1 MFNELQLARYAE
13 VILWGLGT
21 ARRQRF
27 RPRDVILIRFDPP
40 AARLAE
46 ILYRCILERGM
57 HPVIRINPTAAM
69 EQSFYRY
76 ATDPQLLFTAAG
88 EEPLYRQLNG
98 SIFLHAP
105 ESLTHLSGVD
115 PKKIGKAAAG
125 KKFLRD
131 IMTERE
137 SAGRS
142 SWTLCLF
149 PTEALARQA
158 GLSMQEY
165 TRQVV
170 RACFLN
176 RVDPVGHWEQLYQ
189 RARSMKKRLNRM
201 KTVGYR
207 VESEHIDLHISAGEK
222 RKWVGIS
229 GRNIPSFELFTSPDW
244 RGTHGVFYADQ
255 PSFKSGNFV
264 EGVRL
269 EFLRGRLV
277 RVSAQRREDF
287 VRSQLR
293 LDKGADKL
301 GEFSLTDRRF
311 SRIDRFMANTL
322 YDENFG
328 GCYGNC
334 HVALGSSYAN
344 TYRGRQADLT
354 PKLKRKLGFN
364 DSALHWDLVN
374 TEKKRVQAIGPGG
387 RAKTIYEDGEFLL

>member
-1 MFNELQLARYAE
+1 MFSDLLLTRYAE
-13 VILWGLGT
+13 VLLWGLGI

-27 RPRDVILIRFDPP
+27 RPRDVILLRFDPP
-40 AARLAE
+40 AVRLAE
-46 ILYRCILERGM
+46 ILYRRILEREM
-57 HPVIRINPTAAM
+57 HPVIRMNPTPAM
-69 EQSFYRY
+69 EQSFFQC
-76 ATDPQLLFTAAG
+76 ATDPQLLFTPPG

-115 PKKIGKAAAG
+115 PKKIGRAAG
-125 KKFLRD
+125 SKKFLRD

-137 SAGRS
+137 SSGRL

-149 PTEALARQA
+149 PTEELARQA
-158 GLSMQEY
+158 GLSLQEY

-176 RVDPVGHWEQLYQ
+176 RVDPVEHWQELYL
-189 RARSMKKRLNRM
+189 RARSMKQRLNRM
-201 KTVGYR
+201 KTTGYR
-207 VESEHIDLHISAGEK
+207 IESENIDLYISAGEK
-222 RKWVGIS
+222 RRWVGIS

-244 RGTHGVFYADQ
+244 RQTRGVFYADQ
-255 PSFKSGNFV
+255 PSFRSGNFV
-264 EGVRL
+264 KGVRL
-269 EFLRGRLV
+269 EFSRGRV
-277 RVSAQRREDF
+277 VKASADRGDAF
-287 VRSQLR
+287 VRSQIR
-293 LDKGADKL
+293 LDNGADKV

-328 GCYGNC
+328 GRYGNC
-334 HVALGSSYAN
+334 HVALGSSYEN
-344 TYRGRQADLT
+344 TYSGRPADLT
-354 PKLKRKLGFN
+354 PQRKRKLGFN

-387 RAKTIYEDGEFLL
+387 RARTIYENGEFLF

>member
-1 MFNELQLARYAE
+1 MLSELQLTRYAK
-13 VILWGLGT
+13 VLLWGLCV

-27 RPRDVILIRFDPP
+27 RPRDLILLRFDPP
-40 AARLAE
+40 AVRLAE
-46 ILYRCILERGM
+46 ILYRCILEKGM
-57 HPVIRINPTAAM
+57 HPVIRMNPTTAM
-69 EQSFYRY
+69 EQSFFQC
-76 ATDPQLLFTAAG
+76 ATDPQLLFTPPG

-115 PKKIGKAAAG
+115 PKKIGRAAAG

-137 SAGRS
+137 SSGRL

-149 PTEALARQA
+149 PTEELARQA
-158 GLSMQEY
+158 GLSLQEY

-176 RVDPVGHWEQLYQ
+176 RVDPVEHWQQLYL
-189 RARSMKKRLNRM
+189 RARSMKQLLNRM
-201 KTVGYR
+201 KTTGYR
-207 VESEHIDLHISAGEK
+207 VESENIDLYISAGEK

-244 RGTHGVFYADQ
+244 RQTRGVFYADQ
-255 PSFKSGNFV
+255 PSFRSGNFV
-264 EGVRL
+264 KGIRL
-269 EFLRGRLV
+269 EFSRGRV
-277 RVSAQRREDF
+277 VKASADRGEEF
-287 VRSQLR
+287 VRSQIR
-293 LDKGADKL
+293 LDNGADKI

-311 SRIDRFMANTL
+311 SRIGRFMANTL

-328 GCYGNC
+328 GRYGNC
-334 HVALGSSYAN
+334 HVALGSSYEN

-354 PKLKRKLGFN
+354 PQRKRELGFN

-387 RAKTIYEDGEFLL
+387 RARTIYENGEFLF

>member
-1 MFNELQLARYAE
+1 MLSNTQMERYAE
-13 VILWGLGT
+13 VLLWGLSV

-27 RPRDVILIRFDPP
+27 RPRNVILIRFDPP
-40 AARLAE
+40 AIRLAE
-46 ILYRCILERGM
+46 VLHRRILERQM
-57 HPVIRINPTAAM
+57 HPVIRMNPTAAM
-69 EQSFYRY
+69 ECSLFQTADDR
-76 ATDPQLLFTAAG
+76 QLQFSAPG
-88 EEPLYRQLNG
+88 EAPLYRKLNG

-115 PKKIGKAAAG
+115 PRKIGRAAAS

-137 SAGRS
+137 SAGRA

-158 GLSMQEY
+158 GLSLQEY

-176 RVDPVGHWEQLYQ
+176 RRDPVGHWQQLLS
-189 RARSMKKRLNRM
+189 RAQSIKKRLNRM
-201 KTVGYR
+201 KTVRYR
-207 VESEHIDLHISAGEK
+207 VASENIDLEIAAGEK

-244 RGTHGVFYADQ
+244 RHTRGVFYADQ
-255 PSFKSGNFV
+255 PSFRSGNLV

-269 EFLRGRLV
+269 EFHRGRV
-277 RVSAQRREDF
+277 TAVSASRGEAF
-287 VRSQLR
+287 VQSQIH
-293 LDKGADKL
+293 LDPGADKI
-301 GEFSLTDRRF
+301 GEFSLTDHRF

-328 GCYGNC
+328 GRYGNC

-354 PKLKRKLGFN
+354 PQLKRALGFN

-374 TEKKRVQAIGPGG
+374 TEKKRVQAIGAGG
-387 RAKTIYEDGEFLL
+387 RAKTIYENGEFLI

>member
-1 MFNELQLARYAE
+1 MFSELLLTRYAE
-13 VILWGLGT
+13 VLLWGLGI

-27 RPRDVILIRFDPP
+27 RPRDVILLRFDPP
-40 AARLAE
+40 AVRLAE
-46 ILYRCILERGM
+46 ILYRRILEREM
-57 HPVIRINPTAAM
+57 HPVIRMSPTPAM
-69 EQSFYRY
+69 EQSFFQC
-76 ATDPQLLFTAAG
+76 ATDPQLLFTPPG

-115 PKKIGKAAAG
+115 PKKIGRAAAS

-137 SAGRS
+137 SSGRL

-149 PTEALARQA
+149 PTEELARQA
-158 GLSMQEY
+158 GLSLQEY

-176 RVDPVGHWEQLYQ
+176 RVDPVEHWQQLYL
-189 RARSMKKRLNRM
+189 RARSMKQRLNRM
-201 KTVGYR
+201 KTTGYR
-207 VESEHIDLHISAGEK
+207 IESENIDLYISAGEK

-244 RGTHGVFYADQ
+244 RQTRGVFYADQ
-255 PSFKSGNFV
+255 PSFRSGNFV
-264 EGVRL
+264 KGVRL
-269 EFLRGRLV
+269 EFSRGRV
-277 RVSAQRREDF
+277 VKASADRGDAF
-287 VRSQLR
+287 VRSQIR
-293 LDKGADKL
+293 LDNGADKV

-328 GCYGNC
+328 GRYGNC
-334 HVALGSSYAN
+334 HVALGSSYEN
-344 TYRGRQADLT
+344 TYRGRPADLT
-354 PKLKRKLGFN
+354 PQRKRKLGFN

-387 RAKTIYEDGEFLL
+387 RARTIYENGEFLF

>member
-1 MFNELQLARYAE
+1 MFSELQLTRYAE
-13 VILWGLGT
+13 VLLWGLGV

-27 RPRDVILIRFDPP
+27 RPRDVILLSFDPP
-40 AARLAE
+40 AVRLAE
-46 ILYRCILERGM
+46 ILYRCILQRGM
-57 HPVIRINPTAAM
+57 HPVVRMNPTTAM
-69 EQSFYRY
+69 EQSFFQC
-76 ATDPQLLFTAAG
+76 ATDPQLLFIPPG

-105 ESLTHLSGVD
+105 ESLTHLSGID
-115 PKKIGKAAAG
+115 PKKIGRASAA

-137 SAGRS
+137 SSGRL

-149 PTEALARQA
+149 PTEELARQA
-158 GLSMQEY
+158 GLSLQEY
-165 TRQVV
+165 ARQVV

-176 RVDPVGHWEQLYQ
+176 RVDPVEHWQQLYL
-189 RARSMKKRLNRM
+189 RARWMKQRLNRM
-201 KTVGYR
+201 KTTGYR
-207 VESEHIDLHISAGEK
+207 VESENIDLYISAGEN

-244 RGTHGVFYADQ
+244 RQTRGVFYAEQ
-255 PSFKSGNFV
+255 PSFRSGNFV
-264 EGVRL
+264 KGVRL
-269 EFLRGRLV
+269 EFSRGRV
-277 RVSAQRREDF
+277 VKASADRGEEF
-287 VRSQLR
+287 LRSQIR
-293 LDKGADKL
+293 LDKGADKI

-328 GCYGNC
+328 GRYGNC
-334 HVALGSSYAN
+334 HVALGSSYEN

-354 PKLKRKLGFN
+354 PQRKRELGFN

-387 RAKTIYEDGEFLL
+387 RAKTIYENGEFLL